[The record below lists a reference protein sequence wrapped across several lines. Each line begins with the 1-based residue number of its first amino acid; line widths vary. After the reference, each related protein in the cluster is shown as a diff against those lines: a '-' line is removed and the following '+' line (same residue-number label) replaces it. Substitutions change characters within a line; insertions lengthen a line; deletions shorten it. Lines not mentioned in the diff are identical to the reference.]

1 MENEIRNFATIER
14 FEKYDKIKNHLQ
26 LSVNDLLAIGVEW
39 EYNGQKF
46 KLQKGK
52 KIEAV
57 LLKNNKNIAI
67 IEEPF
72 NKIKNKA
79 YIISGN
85 NEVKFNIKELLEKNR
100 SKVLEYNLKE
110 FNFYDAYYIN
120 KELYFF
126 VNINGLDYRFSFDI
140 ETGECGELISS
151 K

>member
-120 KELYFF
+120 NELYFF
-126 VNINGLDYRFSFDI
+126 VNINGFDYRFSFDI